1 MDKDIRSTWMHTKK
15 VNLQKAE
22 KKKKQKNPENNE
34 RATLINFWIL
44 GGPKD
49 EWKDLNVFA
58 FGDIKELHG

>member
-1 MDKDIRSTWMHTKK
+1 MHTKK

-44 GGPKD
+44 GGPD
-49 EWKDLNVFA
+49 E
-58 FGDIKELHG
+58 

>member
-22 KKKKQKNPENNE
+22 KKNKTENNE
-34 RATLINFWIL
+34 RTTLTNFWIL